1 MNKDIAKGLAIGLG
15 AAIVAPIALAAAGS
29 FGRPLA
35 RAAVKTGL
43 LFYEKGRETAAE
55 LGEMMEDL
63 VAEARAELE
72 EVEAEVPAAGEEA
85 EEAAAAAAGEAKGKA
100 RAGAK
105 GETAE
110 AE

>member
-15 AAIVAPIALAAAGS
+15 AAMLAPIALAAAGS

-72 EVEAEVPAAGEEA
+72 EVEQDVSVGGETSGEA
-85 EEAAAAAAGEAKGKA
+85 SAAAAGETRGNAGDRDEAA
-100 RAGAK
+100 RA
-105 GETAE
+105 E
-110 AE
+110 